1 MFGGKGMKPW
11 RSRGRCVGM
20 AADGGGY
27 VRLSAAEASEGLEA
41 ERGIFLN
48 RVEARALLY
57 PLPGLDDAVSVQVG
71 AEVTVSANRAL
82 RVDVEQH
89 ADEEA

>member
-11 RSRGRCVGM
+11 RNRGRCVGM

-41 ERGIFLN
+41 ERGIFLD
-48 RVEARALLY
+48 RIKAGALLY
-57 PLPGLDDAVSVQVG
+57 PLVGFYAAVPVQVG
-71 AEVTVSANRAL
+71 AEVTVATNGAL